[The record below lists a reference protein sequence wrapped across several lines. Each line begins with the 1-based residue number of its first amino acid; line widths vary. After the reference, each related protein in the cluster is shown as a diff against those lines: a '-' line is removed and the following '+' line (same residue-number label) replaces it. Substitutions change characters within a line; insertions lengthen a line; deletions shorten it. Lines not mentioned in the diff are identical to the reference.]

1 MFAKT
6 KVPPI
11 KTQGIKTKL
20 VPFILGNIK
29 WDGKGRWIEPFLGS
43 GVVLFNAQ
51 PQKATVADTNKHII
65 NIYQS
70 IQSGKITASSLKL
83 FLEDEGSKLESVG
96 EPYYYEVRERFNSN
110 QSPLDFIFLNR
121 ASFNGVIRFN
131 SKGGFNVPFCKKT
144 ERFRQAYV
152 TKICNQVAWV
162 SDAMRGKDWD
172 FIVQDWR
179 ETMSGLSHND
189 FVYLDPPYIGR
200 STDYFNSWKEDD
212 ADDLVK
218 KIKELRCGFAYSMWK
233 KNDFRE
239 NQHLIE
245 HFSDYRC
252 IVFNH
257 FYHVGSTET
266 LRNPIEEAL
275 ILSQKSCLS
284 DDFIDSKTKLNLTSM
299 LTQEY
304 KLELA

>member
-70 IQSGKITASSLKL
+70 IQSGKITAGGLKL
-83 FLEDEGSKLESVG
+83 FLEAEGSKLESVG
-96 EPYYYEVRERFNSN
+96 EPYYYEVRERFNLD

-121 ASFNGVIRFN
+121 ASFNGVVRFN

-179 ETMSGLSHND
+179 ETMSGLNQDD

-218 KIKELRCGFAYSMWK
+218 KIKELDCGFAYSMWK

-245 HFSDYRC
+245 HFPDYRC

-266 LRNPIEEAL
+266 LRNPVEEAL
-275 ILSQKSCLS
+275 ILSQKSCLG

-304 KLELA
+304 KLDPA